1 MLQSKRPLLNT
12 NHNCG
17 YQLLHTFNIPLLLR
31 NAQQIWIF
39 SGIECRYACPNS
51 LIKKKKK
58 MHVLIQP
65 LVYFG
70 RSASNGQDPL
80 GTIDNVRQTDQGG
93 APNLLS

>member
-1 MLQSKRPLLNT
+1 MLNKFGFFLELNVDM
-12 NHNCG
+12 HV
-17 YQLLHTFNIPLLLR
+17 
-31 NAQQIWIF
+31 
-39 SGIECRYACPNS
+39 
-51 LIKKKKK
+51 LIHLSKKKK